1 MQTIIAM
8 AANHRSRAYH
18 AKGEISDSV
27 IKSIE
32 HEQKKKSRS
41 YCTKRQKSVHELG
54 KRCGGLL
61 TIKADSTHSDN
72 M

>member
-18 AKGEISDSV
+18 GKGEISDSV

-32 HEQKKKSRS
+32 HEQKKKKVGHTARNDRS
-41 YCTKRQKSVHELG
+41 PYMSFVNDMVG
-54 KRCGGLL
+54 Y
-61 TIKADSTHSDN
+61 
-72 M
+72 